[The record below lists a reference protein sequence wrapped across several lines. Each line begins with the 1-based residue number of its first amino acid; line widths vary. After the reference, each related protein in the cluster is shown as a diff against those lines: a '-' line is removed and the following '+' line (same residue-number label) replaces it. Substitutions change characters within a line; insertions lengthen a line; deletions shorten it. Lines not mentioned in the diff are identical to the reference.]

1 MLVLVALFMA
11 GAEMA
16 VAQESLLTALYAALV
31 PLRAQP
37 QARPEVRGASP
48 QFTTLKHQ
56 LRDWVESRLVDFP
69 QRGSEAALAQELNA
83 VLLKAELTCS
93 TNRGGPAEYCSSESF
108 VGYLE
113 TLRVTRQQEFLIVE
127 TGMGI
132 ICGYDE
138 SAYLYRWNGSKWQ
151 RLWSSEQTIYTEKQY
166 VPQTIHAV
174 QISPVRA
181 GQKQRLVLTLG
192 SNSWC
197 SSNWHPVYYRLW
209 RIGGEQEQMTA
220 PLIDRKEMAFLGKNT
235 PPISATLKA
244 QELTVEF
251 SALSIDPS
259 VHSRN
264 AVRRFTING
273 SRARRV
279 APIAITPRNFVEEWL
294 TLPWMES
301 RSLSNPSSLPA
312 LQKWHKRF
320 FTGGGEFTAVSKLC
334 KGNGDEWQVSLRV
347 ISPIDKTEPP
357 HYFLVRWRK
366 PHSFALMQISD
377 QAWDNCLIADAQVD
391 EYRTL
396 LTH

>member
-1 MLVLVALFMA
+1 
-11 GAEMA
+11 MA
-16 VAQESLLTALYAALV
+16 VAQESLLTALNAALV

-37 QARPEVRGASP
+37 QARPEVRGAAP

-69 QRGSEAALAQELNA
+69 QRGSEIALAQELNA

-108 VGYLE
+108 VGYLG
-113 TLRVTRQQEFLIVE
+113 TLRVTRQQDFLIVE
-127 TGMGI
+127 TSVGI

-138 SAYLYRWNGSKWQ
+138 SAYLYSWNGSKWQ
-151 RLWSSEQTIYTEKQY
+151 RLWSSEQTTYTEKQY

-174 QISPVRA
+174 QISPVRT

-209 RIGGEQEQMTA
+209 RIGGEQEQMTV
-220 PLIDRKEMAFLGKNT
+220 PLIDRKEMAFLGKHA

-259 VHSRN
+259 IHSRN

-294 TLPWMES
+294 TRPWIES
-301 RSLSNPSSLPA
+301 RTLSNPSSLQA

-320 FTGGGEFTAVSKLC
+320 FTGGGEFTAVSKRC

-347 ISPIDKTEPP
+347 ISPIDKNEPP
-357 HYFLVRWRK
+357 HYFLVRWRR
-366 PHSFALMQISD
+366 PHAFTLIKVSE
-377 QAWDNCLIADAQVD
+377 QAWSNCTAADAQVD